1 MKRII
6 NLLVLFICVSAN
18 VVLSQAEVD
27 TSKEESKSVIIKNS
41 DFYEF
46 RGDLDPP
53 EQFFK
58 GNVKMTHD
66 SVFMFSDTA
75 TVSESFLTAMG
86 EVVILQNDTIK
97 LFSDSLYYNS
107 ETNQAKLFYD
117 VVLENGEQQ
126 LFTDRLN
133 YNTETKIAVYPDT
146 AILRNKRTTLNSLRG
161 KYDMNAKLAT
171 FVGEVIV
178 VDKEFELSSDS
189 LLYNTSLDK
198 AIFVSPT
205 TIKQEA
211 RTIYCERGFYD
222 IKNGRSEFS
231 QNANYIEGEK
241 TAKANT
247 ILYDERTKIIDLI
260 GNAMYRDEEKL
271 ATADKMSYNEN
282 TKEIIL
288 TGNAIFDDG
297 ETQAKGEKI
306 IYNENTE
313 EISIEG
319 NTNLDS
325 EDSAISSKN
334 LSYDDSLG
342 VAIFTDDVEYY
353 NKQDSVFVYSDRI
366 EVDDKNS
373 SFIANGETR
382 PYMLQFIDSDSML
395 LSADQ
400 LIVSERIDSLDTINV
415 FKAYHDVRIWGE
427 EFQAISDS
435 LYYDSVDSIF
445 VLYDQPM
452 MWSDSMQFSADTI
465 KLKLGDSGIDKI
477 YLLGNGMINEWLE
490 DKYYNQLKAKYIEAQ
505 IDSSKIKDLLMTQ
518 NAEANYYI
526 LDDVKDF
533 IGLNFTLCNRMRFFF
548 EEGELSDIKFY
559 ETPTSKLT
567 PFQDLKDEQI
577 FLKDFKWE
585 EDKKPKSLEDLLKP
599 KEKVEI
605 RVPEINLEEIDGNQ
619 IPGEE
624 VDQLMEEKSTSEKQ
638 KRKEKKSNG
647 KSKEKN

>member
-1 MKRII
+1 MNQRVIT
-6 NLLVLFICVSAN
+6 LLVCLICVSAN
-18 VVLSQAEVD
+18 VLHSQEKMD
-27 TSKEESKSVIIKNS
+27 TTKEESKSIIIKNS

-75 TVSESFLTAMG
+75 TVTESILTAMG

-126 LFTDRLN
+126 LFTERLD

-161 KYDMNAKLAT
+161 KYDMNASLAT
-171 FVGEVIV
+171 FVGEVTVI
-178 VDKEFELSSDS
+178 DKEFKLYSDS
-189 LLYNTSLDK
+189 LLYNTNLDK

-205 TIKQEA
+205 RIEQKT
-211 RTIYCERGFYD
+211 RNIYCERGFYD

-231 QNANYIEGEK
+231 QNAYYLEGK
-241 TAKANT
+241 KSAKANT
-247 ILYDERTKIIDLI
+247 IRYDETTKIINLI
-260 GNAMYRDEEKL
+260 GDANYQDEEKFAEADEMIYNEVTKEITLLGNAMF
-271 ATADKMSYNEN
+271 N
-282 TKEIIL
+282 
-288 TGNAIFDDG
+288 DG
-297 ETQAKGEKI
+297 ETVAKGEKI
-306 IYNENTE
+306 VYNENTE

-325 EDSAISSKN
+325 EESMISSKN

-342 VAIFTDDVEYY
+342 VAIFTDDVEFF
-353 NKQDSVFVYSDRI
+353 NKEDSVYVFSDRI

-395 LSADQ
+395 LSAEQ
-400 LIVSERIDSLDTINV
+400 LHISERVDSLDTINM

-427 EFQAISDS
+427 DFQARSDS
-435 LYYDSVDSIF
+435 LYYDSSDSIF
-445 VLYDQPM
+445 VLFDQPI
-452 MWSDSMQFSADTI
+452 MWSDSMQFTADTI
-465 KLKLGDSGIDKI
+465 RLKLGKSGIDKI
-477 YLLGNGMINEWLE
+477 YLNGNGMINEWLE

-505 IDSSKIKDLLMTQ
+505 IDSSKIKNLLMRQ

-526 LDDVKDF
+526 LDDEKAFV
-533 IGLNFTLCNRMRFFF
+533 GLNFTLCNRMKFFF
-548 EEGELSDIKFY
+548 AGGELSDIKFY
-559 ETPTSKLT
+559 EQPTSKLT
-567 PFQDLKDEQI
+567 PFQKLTQEQI
-577 FLKDFKWE
+577 YLKNFKW
-585 EDKKPKSLEDLLKP
+585 DIDNKPNSLEDLLKP

-605 RVPEINLEEIDGNQ
+605 SIPLNDPSDALEEVE
-619 IPGEE
+619 GESVKE
-624 VDQLMEEKSTSEKQ
+624 S
-638 KRKEKKSNG
+638 KEKKSNE
-647 KSKEKN
+647 KSQSKN